1 MQQSWGKHFLK
12 LHFQDL
18 ISNFEEFVQA
28 IQLEKKP
35 IPDKAD
41 LPGTDYDNKKVLGT
55 ISYIKEDPLGFR
67 DDHWRTK
74 ITPTLALQEK

>member
-1 MQQSWGKHFLK
+1 MLK
-12 LHFQDL
+12 LHIQDL

-28 IQLEKKP
+28 IQREKKP

-67 DDHWRTK
+67 VDHLADEDYTYVS
-74 ITPTLALQEK
+74 ITRKVAGVFDPL